1 MSLTT
6 RIEQDYIAA
15 YKAKDALRLGVLR
28 LLKTA
33 AKNLQVELMRPV
45 TDEELASVVQ
55 KQAKQRQ
62 DSIEQFTAA
71 NRPDLA
77 EKEAAELSILKDYLP
92 EPLSEEEL
100 AAAIDAAIADVKA
113 GKTGPVPRELQNVHA
128 DGTGFE
134 CDQGYLY
141 PHNFP
146 NHWVSG
152 H

>member
-15 YKAKDALRLGVLR
+15 YKAKDGLRLGVLR

-77 EKEAAELSILKDYLP
+77 EKEAAELRILQEYLP
-92 EPLSEEEL
+92 KALSPEEL
-100 AAAIDAAIADVKA
+100 AEIIETTV
-113 GKTGPVPRELQNVHA
+113 TELQAATPKDMGRVISA
-128 DGTGFE
+128 VMGAYKGRVDGKALSE
-134 CDQGYLY
+134 AVKKRL
-141 PHNFP
+141 
-146 NHWVSG
+146 S
-152 H
+152 

>member
-33 AKNLQVELMRPV
+33 AKQVELMRPV

-100 AAAIDAAIADVKA
+100 AAAIDAAIAALGVTNMSGMGKVIQSVMGDYKGRVDGKAVSAAVKA
-113 GKTGPVPRELQNVHA
+113 RL
-128 DGTGFE
+128 
-134 CDQGYLY
+134 
-141 PHNFP
+141 
-146 NHWVSG
+146 S
-152 H
+152 